1 MQSKNLVKSSG
12 PMKAFVA
19 SALAL
24 ALAFG
29 SAQSSVA
36 AEYVPPPEAFEGLG
50 GWAVIDPTTGIV
62 YGVIVGNWNEEVWQ
76 EVKNTRT
83 IDGYMGCPG
92 PCALRFQT
100 RATAD
105 GNVAGWHGGTYHIDE
120 NGNATVSNDGS
131 VRFNE
136 VTGTFEIKNQ
146 SGSGATTQQT
156 LVPSKTSRDAN
167 GEGTSMDIHTG
178 IVDITTTNT
187 IVSESES
194 ATVETTRETLV
205 DPTLKTTVTINGL
218 TSEPT
223 VLNYELDSSGAD
235 VVKTDVISILI
246 SKGFTRTETSL
257 NEETGEETSSE
268 VLDSSNS
275 FVQAIL
281 GLTDEIVKFIDS
293 LLGRAPQNP

>member
-1 MQSKNLVKSSG
+1 MQSKNLLKGSG
-12 PMKAFVA
+12 AMKAFLA
-19 SALAL
+19 STLAL
-24 ALAFG
+24 TLAFG
-29 SAQSSVA
+29 STQTSFA

-105 GNVAGWHGGTYHIDE
+105 GNVAGWHGTQYHIDE
-120 NGNATVSNDGS
+120 NGNATMSNDGS

-136 VTGTFEIKNQ
+136 LTGTFDITNQ
-146 SGSGATTQQT
+146 SGSGVTTQQT

-178 IVDITTTNT
+178 IVDIKTTNT
-187 IVSESES
+187 IASGS
-194 ATVETTRETLV
+194 ASAKVIATRESLF
-205 DPTLKTTVTINGL
+205 DPNLKTTVEINGL
-218 TSEPT
+218 GPT
-223 VLNYELDSSGAD
+223 VLNYEFDRSGAD
-235 VVKTDVISILI
+235 SLRLGVISILI
-246 SKGFTRTETSL
+246 DQGFTRPETFVD
-257 NEETGEETSSE
+257 EETGEETQTQ
-268 VLDSSNS
+268 VLDTSSS
-275 FVQAIL
+275 FVNEIIQ
-281 GLTDEIVKFIDS
+281 LTQEIVSFIDG
-293 LLGRAPQNP
+293 LLGRAPQTP

>member
-1 MQSKNLVKSSG
+1 MQSKNLLKGSG
-12 PMKAFVA
+12 VMKAFLA
-19 SALAL
+19 STLAL
-24 ALAFG
+24 TLSFG
-29 SAQSSVA
+29 STQSSFA

-105 GNVAGWHGGTYHIDE
+105 GNVAGWHGTQYHIDE
-120 NGNATVSNDGS
+120 NGNATMSNDGS

-136 VTGTFEIKNQ
+136 LTGTFDIANQ

-178 IVDITTTNT
+178 IVDIKTTNT
-187 IVSESES
+187 IASGS
-194 ATVETTRETLV
+194 ASAKILATRKSLV
-205 DPTLKTTVTINGL
+205 DPNLTTTLEINGL
-218 TSEPT
+218 GPT
-223 VLNYELDSSGAD
+223 VLNYVLDNAGAD
-235 VVKTDVISILI
+235 SVKIGVISILI
-246 SKGFTRTETSL
+246 DQGFTRPETL
-257 NEETGEETSSE
+257 VDEETGEETQTQ
-268 VLDSSNS
+268 VLDTSNS
-275 FVQAIL
+275 FVNEIIQ
-281 GLTDEIVKFIDS
+281 LTQEIVSFIDG
-293 LLGRAPQNP
+293 LLGRAPQKP

>member
-1 MQSKNLVKSSG
+1 MQQKNLAKSSS
-12 PMKAFVA
+12 PMKALVA

-50 GWAVIDPTTGIV
+50 GWAVIDPRTGFV

-105 GNVAGWHGGTYHIDE
+105 GNVAGWHGTQFHADGSY
-120 NGNATVSNDGS
+120 SNDGS

-136 VTGTFEIKNQ
+136 QTGTFEINSQ

-156 LVPSKTSRDAN
+156 LVPSKTSRDVN
-167 GEGTSMDIHTG
+167 GEGTSMDLNSG
-178 IVDITTTNT
+178 IVETTTSAT
-187 IVSESES
+187 IEASGES
-194 ATVETTRETLV
+194 ATVRAIRRKSADSTLEGTV
-205 DPTLKTTVTINGL
+205 SFNGLGPIGTVTINDFGSL
-218 TSEPT
+218 EAKSLE
-223 VLNYELDSSGAD
+223 SS
-235 VVKTDVISILI
+235 VISILMYQ
-246 SKGFTRTETSL
+246 GFTRTETL
-257 NEETGEETSSE
+257 VNEESGEETSTQ
-268 VLDSSNS
+268 VLDDSNS
-275 FVQAIL
+275 FVNAIL
-281 GLTDEIVKFIDS
+281 QLSQEVGIFLDS

>member
-1 MQSKNLVKSSG
+1 MRSKNAIRGSG
-12 PMKAFVA
+12 AMKAFLA

-24 ALAFG
+24 ALTFG
-29 SAQSSVA
+29 SAQSSVG

-50 GWAVIDPTTGIV
+50 GWAVIDPKTGIV

-178 IVDITTTNT
+178 IVAITTTNT

-194 ATVETTRETLV
+194 ATVEATRETLV

-218 TSEPT
+218 NSEPT
-223 VLNYELDSSGAD
+223 VLHYELGATGAD
-235 VVKTDVISILI
+235 LVKTDVISILI
-246 SKGFTRTETSL
+246 SKGLTRTETSL
-257 NEETGEETSSE
+257 NEETGEESSSE

-281 GLTDEIVKFIDS
+281 GLTDQIVKFIDS
-293 LLGRAPQNP
+293 LLGRSPQIP

>member
-1 MQSKNLVKSSG
+1 MQSKNLLKGSG
-12 PMKAFVA
+12 VMKAFLA
-19 SALAL
+19 STLAL
-24 ALAFG
+24 TLSFG
-29 SAQSSVA
+29 STQSSFA

-105 GNVAGWHGGTYHIDE
+105 GNVAGWHGTQYHIDE
-120 NGNATVSNDGS
+120 NGNATMSNDGS

-136 VTGTFEIKNQ
+136 LTGTFDIANQ

-178 IVDITTTNT
+178 IVDIKTTNT
-187 IVSESES
+187 IASGS
-194 ATVETTRETLV
+194 ASAKILATRKSLV
-205 DPTLKTTVTINGL
+205 DPNLTTTLEINGL
-218 TSEPT
+218 GPT
-223 VLNYELDSSGAD
+223 VLNYVLDNAGAD
-235 VVKTDVISILI
+235 SVKIGVISILI
-246 SKGFTRTETSL
+246 DQGFTRPETFVD
-257 NEETGEETSSE
+257 EETGEETQTQ
-268 VLDSSNS
+268 VLDTSNS
-275 FVQAIL
+275 FVNEIIQ
-281 GLTDEIVKFIDS
+281 LTQEIVSFIDG
-293 LLGRAPQNP
+293 LLGRAPQKP